1 MEIIIGMEGGGRG
14 GEDMQGGGA
23 VYRLE
28 TVNTVPSVVQII
40 IYFIAPAPAPALIMP
55 TCDGGPRNYNYY
67 NLMFQ
72 QQ

>member
-1 MEIIIGMEGGGRG
+1 MEIIIGMEGRRRER
-14 GEDMQGGGA
+14 GEDMQGVGA
-23 VYRLE
+23 VCRLE

-40 IYFIAPAPAPALIMP
+40 IYFIAPAPALIMP

>member
-1 MEIIIGMEGGGRG
+1 MEIIIGMERREGGG
-14 GEDMQGGGA
+14 GEKVCRGGA
-23 VYRLE
+23 VCRLD

-40 IYFIAPAPAPALIMP
+40 IYFIAPAPALIMP